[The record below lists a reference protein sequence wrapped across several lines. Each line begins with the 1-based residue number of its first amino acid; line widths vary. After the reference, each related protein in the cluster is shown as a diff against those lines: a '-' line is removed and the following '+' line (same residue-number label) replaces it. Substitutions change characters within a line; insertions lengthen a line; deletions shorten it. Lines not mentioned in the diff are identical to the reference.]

1 MNEIP
6 GTELVMPCW
15 NSLDCTLKDL
25 DSMAMIDR
33 LKFIQY
39 MTRRK
44 LSHLGSENQFN
55 AIEAVIGFF
64 VTRGLGTQGTVMSLV
79 NAVGLEAIQRGAAI
93 SLGYSNSTA
102 GNPAAS
108 KWATFLD
115 QRKTGKLV
123 DCDMHDR
130 AWSIAEQTAV
140 NYGMQLASSRP
151 DLKPLTQW
159 EQRWHQFTNVFRTI
173 MQHRQTLLWL
183 IKMIFSTDPSVP
195 IVFEAFLNWVT
206 DITEI
211 SSIGL
216 LSEVAWQLSLLELS
230 WKGGDPAGDV
240 AVMLQMIFEFWKAFQ
255 VNEGLL

>member
-64 VTRGLGTQGTVMSLV
+64 VTRGLGTQGTVMSLI
-79 NAVGLEAIQRGAAI
+79 NAVGLEAIQRGVAI

-123 DCDMHDR
+123 DRDMHDR

-140 NYGMQLASSRP
+140 NYGIQLAYSRP
-151 DLKPLTQW
+151 DLKPLTQR

-183 IKMIFSTDPSVP
+183 IKMW
-195 IVFEAFLNWVT
+195 AFCPLVLVLKL
-206 DITEI
+206 DFLDR
-211 SSIGL
+211 SKRAYSFGGL
-216 LSEVAWQLSLLELS
+216 LKLGNGYHRDKFHRAPLGSCLAVEPFGAILEGWRS
-230 WKGGDPAGDV
+230 GWRCGSDAADD
-240 AVMLQMIFEFWKAFQ
+240 F
-255 VNEGLL
+255 